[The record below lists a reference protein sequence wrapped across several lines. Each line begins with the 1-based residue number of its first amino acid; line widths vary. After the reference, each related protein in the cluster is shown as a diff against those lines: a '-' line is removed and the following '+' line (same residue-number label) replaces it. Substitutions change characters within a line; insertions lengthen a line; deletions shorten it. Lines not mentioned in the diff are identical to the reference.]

1 MATESFEKIS
11 DEKQA
16 AIIQSGIAE
25 FSKKSYMDGST
36 DEITKNCGI
45 SKGLLFHYFGNKKNF
60 YLYCLEVALKRL
72 LTDVPMPKQSD
83 FYGIIFFYA
92 DEKFKLCEK
101 YPSEMHL
108 VNMTAREMSAKV
120 LDEKN
125 ELIVRYMISTREKSQ
140 QIMEKAI
147 AALELKDIDAE
158 KLKDAI
164 TLYLGAILNKY
175 LERYKETPELF
186 FERSPE
192 IKAEIKE
199 YLDFMLN
206 GVVKEGV
213 SV

>member
-1 MATESFEKIS
+1 MSIDSFEKIS
-11 DEKQA
+11 KEKQA
-16 AIIQSGIAE
+16 AIIQSGMVE
-25 FSKKSYMDGST
+25 FSRKSYMDGST

-45 SKGLLFHYFGNKKNF
+45 SKGLLFHYFGNKKDF

-72 LTDVPMPKQSD
+72 LTDVPMPDQSD
-83 FYGIIFFYA
+83 FYGIIFSYA

-101 YPSEMHL
+101 YPGEMHL
-108 VNMTAREMSAKV
+108 VNMAAREMSAKV

-125 ELIVRYMISTREKSQ
+125 ELIVRYMIKTREKSQ

-147 AALELKDIDAE
+147 TALELKDINTE

-164 TLYLGAILNKY
+164 TIYLAAILNKY

-186 FERSPE
+186 FEHSAK
-192 IKAEIKE
+192 IKEEIKE

-206 GVVKEGV
+206 GVVKEAIW
-213 SV
+213 

>member
-1 MATESFEKIS
+1 MSIDSFEKIT
-11 DEKQA
+11 DEKKA
-16 AIIQSGIAE
+16 AIIQSGMAE
-25 FSKKSYMDGST
+25 FSKKSYMDAST

-60 YLYCLEVALKRL
+60 YLYCLEFALKKL
-72 LTDVPMPKQSD
+72 LIDVPQPDQTD
-83 FYGIIFFYA
+83 FYRIIFSHA

-101 YPSEMHL
+101 YPSEIHL
-108 VNMTAREMSAKV
+108 VNMAAREMSAKV
-120 LDEKN
+120 LNEKN

-147 AALELKDIDAE
+147 TTLELKDINTE

-164 TLYLGAILNKY
+164 TIYLGVILNKY

-186 FERSPE
+186 FERSAE

-206 GVVKEGV
+206 GVVKEGA
-213 SV
+213 SS

>member
-1 MATESFEKIS
+1 MVTESLKKIS

-16 AIIQSGIAE
+16 AIIQSGITE
-25 FSKKSYMDGST
+25 FSKKSYMDAST
-36 DEITKNCGI
+36 DEITKSCGI

-72 LTDVPMPKQSD
+72 ITDIPTPDQTD
-83 FYGIIFFYA
+83 FYEMIFSYA

-108 VNMTAREMSAKV
+108 VNMAAREMSAKV

-125 ELIVRYMISTREKSQ
+125 QLIMGYMISTREKSQ
-140 QIMEKAI
+140 QLMVKAI
-147 AALELKDIDAE
+147 ATLELKDVNSE

-164 TLYLGAILNKY
+164 NLYLGAILNKY

-186 FERSPE
+186 FEHSPE

-199 YLDFMLN
+199 YLDFMLI
-206 GVVKEGV
+206 GIVKEGA
-213 SV
+213 SS

>member
-1 MATESFEKIS
+1 MSIESFEKIS

-25 FSKKSYMDGST
+25 FSRKSYMDAST

-60 YLYCLEVALKRL
+60 YLYCLELALKRL
-72 LTDVPMPKQSD
+72 LTDVPKPDQTD

-101 YPSEMHL
+101 YPGEMRL
-108 VNMTAREMSAKV
+108 VNMAAREMSAKV
-120 LDEKN
+120 LKEKN
-125 ELIVRYMISTREKSQ
+125 ELIVRYMIRTREKSQ

-147 AALELKDIDAE
+147 AAIELKDISAE

-164 TLYLGAILNKY
+164 TIYLGAILNKY
-175 LERYKETPELF
+175 LERYKETPDLF
-186 FERSPE
+186 FEHAAE

-206 GVVKEGV
+206 GVAKEGE
-213 SV
+213 SS

>member
-1 MATESFEKIS
+1 MSIDSFEKIS
-11 DEKQA
+11 DEKKA
-16 AIIQSGIAE
+16 VIIQSGIAE
-25 FSKKSYMDGST
+25 FSKKSYMDAST
-36 DEITKNCGI
+36 DEITINCGI

-60 YLYCLEVALKRL
+60 YLYCLEQALKKL
-72 LTDVPMPKQSD
+72 LIDVPQPDQTD
-83 FYGIIFFYA
+83 FYGIIFSHA
-92 DEKFKLCEK
+92 DQKFKQCEK

-108 VNMTAREMSAKV
+108 VNMAAREMSAKV

-147 AALELKDIDAE
+147 TALELKDINRE

-164 TLYLGAILNKY
+164 TIYLAAILNKY

-186 FERSPE
+186 FERSAE

-206 GVVKEGV
+206 GVVKEGA

>member
-1 MATESFEKIS
+1 MASESFEKIS
-11 DEKQA
+11 DEKQV
-16 AIIQSGIAE
+16 AIIQSGITE
-25 FSKKSYMDGST
+25 FSKKSYMDAST
-36 DEITKNCGI
+36 DEITKSCGI

-72 LTDVPMPKQSD
+72 LTDIPTPDQTG
-83 FYGIIFFYA
+83 FYEMIFSYA

-108 VNMTAREMSAKV
+108 VNMAAREMSAKV
-120 LDEKN
+120 LNEKN

-140 QIMEKAI
+140 QLMEKAI
-147 AALELKDIDAE
+147 AALELKEINIE

-164 TLYLGAILNKY
+164 TIYLGAIINRY
-175 LERYKETPELF
+175 LERYKENPKLF
-186 FERSPE
+186 FEHSAE
-192 IKAEIKE
+192 IKTEIKE

-206 GVVKEGV
+206 GVVKEGG

>member
-1 MATESFEKIS
+1 MVTESFEKIS

-16 AIIQSGIAE
+16 AIIQSGITE
-25 FSKKSYMDGST
+25 FSKKSYMDAST
-36 DEITKNCGI
+36 DAITKSCGI

-72 LTDVPMPKQSD
+72 ITDIPTPDQTD
-83 FYGIIFFYA
+83 FYEMIFSYA

-108 VNMTAREMSAKV
+108 VNMAAREMSAKV

-125 ELIVRYMISTREKSQ
+125 QLIMGYMISTREKSQ
-140 QIMEKAI
+140 QLMVKAI
-147 AALELKDIDAE
+147 ATLELKDVNSE

-164 TLYLGAILNKY
+164 NLYLGAILNKY

-186 FERSPE
+186 FEHSPE

-199 YLDFMLN
+199 YLDFMLI
-206 GVVKEGV
+206 GIVKEGA
-213 SV
+213 S

>member
-1 MATESFEKIS
+1 MSTEFFEKIS

-25 FSKKSYMDGST
+25 FSSKSYMDAST
-36 DEITKNCGI
+36 DTITKNCGI
-45 SKGLLFHYFGNKKNF
+45 SKGILFHYFNNKKNF

-72 LTDVPMPKQSD
+72 LTDVPTPDQTG
-83 FYGIIFFYA
+83 FYEMIFSFA

-101 YPSEMHL
+101 YPREMHL
-108 VNMTAREMSAKV
+108 VNMAAREMSAKV

-125 ELIVRYMISTREKSQ
+125 ELIVRYMIRNREKSQ

-147 AALELKDIDAE
+147 TALELKDINTE

-164 TLYLGAILNKY
+164 TIYLGAILNKY
-175 LERYKETPELF
+175 LERYKETPELL
-186 FERSPE
+186 FERSAE
-192 IKAEIKE
+192 IKTEIKE

-206 GVVKEGV
+206 GVVKEGG
-213 SV
+213 SK

>member
-16 AIIQSGIAE
+16 AIIQSGITE
-25 FSKKSYMDGST
+25 FSQKSYMDGST

-72 LTDVPMPKQSD
+72 LTDVLMPNQTD
-83 FYGIIFFYA
+83 FYGIIFFYT

-108 VNMTAREMSAKV
+108 VNMAAREMSAKV

-140 QIMEKAI
+140 QIMEKAVT
-147 AALELKDIDAE
+147 ALELKHINTE

-164 TLYLGAILNKY
+164 TIYLAAILNKY

-206 GVVKEGV
+206 GVVKEGA
-213 SV
+213 SA

>member
-11 DEKQA
+11 DEKKA

-25 FSKKSYMDGST
+25 FSKKSYMDAST

-60 YLYCLEVALKRL
+60 YLYCLEQALKRL
-72 LTDVPMPKQSD
+72 LTEVPKPDKSD
-83 FYGIIFFYA
+83 FYGIIFSYA

-108 VNMTAREMSAKV
+108 VNMAAREMSTKV
-120 LDEKN
+120 LNEKN
-125 ELIVRYMISTREKSQ
+125 ELIVQYMISTREKSQ
-140 QIMEKAI
+140 KIMEKAI
-147 AALELKDIDAE
+147 AALELKDINTE

-164 TLYLGAILNKY
+164 TIYLGAILNKY

-186 FERSPE
+186 FERSAE

-206 GVVKEGV
+206 GVVKEGA
-213 SV
+213 SS

>member
-1 MATESFEKIS
+1 MSIDSFEKIS

-16 AIIQSGIAE
+16 AIIQTGMAE
-25 FSKKSYMDGST
+25 FSKKSYMDAST

-60 YLYCLEVALKRL
+60 YLYCLELALKQL
-72 LTDVPMPKQSD
+72 LIDVPQPDQTD
-83 FYGIIFFYA
+83 FYGIIFSYA

-108 VNMTAREMSAKV
+108 VNMAAREMSVKV
-120 LDEKN
+120 LNEKN
-125 ELIVRYMISTREKSQ
+125 ELIVRYMIRTREKSQ
-140 QIMEKAI
+140 QIIEKAI
-147 AALELKDIDAE
+147 AALELKDINTE

-164 TLYLGAILNKY
+164 TIYLGAILNKY

-213 SV
+213 SS

>member
-1 MATESFEKIS
+1 MSIDSFEKIS

-16 AIIQSGIAE
+16 AIIQTGMAE
-25 FSKKSYMDGST
+25 FSKKSYMDAST

-60 YLYCLEVALKRL
+60 YLYCLELALKQL
-72 LTDVPMPKQSD
+72 LIDVPQPDQTD
-83 FYGIIFFYA
+83 FYGIIFSYA

-101 YPSEMHL
+101 YPSEMRL
-108 VNMTAREMSAKV
+108 VNMAAREMSTKV
-120 LDEKN
+120 LNEKN
-125 ELIVRYMISTREKSQ
+125 ELIVRYMVSTREKSQ
-140 QIMEKAI
+140 QIIEKAI
-147 AALELKDIDAE
+147 AALELKDVNTE

-164 TLYLGAILNKY
+164 TIYLGVILNKY

-186 FERSPE
+186 FERSAE
-192 IKAEIKE
+192 IKTEIKE

-213 SV
+213 SS